1 MQPRNEHDHD
11 DKGFAEAE
19 PLLHRFLCGELSGDD
34 AARLEAMIE
43 RRPELGTWLLDQL
56 RVDAMLRE
64 AGDDDGSQARIAA
77 LRMPRQP
84 AEAAKVEPTA
94 DEEAALRQARF
105 VGWLTWVGLAAAL
118 LVAISLPLVW
128 TPPAGPASD
137 EEPTTVAVAVLS
149 GGAGLIWEEGALA
162 PAAGDSVAP
171 GVLRL
176 KSGAA
181 RIEFFQGACIVL
193 EGPAELEIVSAGEA
207 FCRRGRLSAEVPSYA
222 RGFKVRTPKG
232 TVVDLGTSFGL
243 KVDEDAA
250 EVHVFQGEVELLSGA
265 DGDGQ
270 RLLQEGQAASLETA
284 GRTRSLPMRPE
295 GFITPRDF
303 ERRIVSARQK
313 QVERWKEA
321 SRRWNLDPSLLVR
334 FDFEPQEGSSSREL
348 VNRAAQT
355 VGAEAEAAA
364 QPDRSSKKPEG
375 GTIVGCGWTE
385 GRWPEKRAMA
395 FRTISDRV
403 LLEIPGKHSVFTLLA
418 WVRIR
423 GLDRPYN
430 SIFMSNGWRQGATHW
445 QFTRDGLVRLG
456 INHRNG
462 RDYDAPEPLSPE
474 QFGRWMHLAAVFDA
488 DAKEIRHYLD
498 GRLSRRW
505 TGVELHPMTPG
516 RVELGNWNNA
526 DFGHPTA
533 VRNFSGDMD
542 EFSFYT
548 RPFSDAEVQ
557 EHFSLGG
564 GDAVEP

>member
-1 MQPRNEHDHD
+1 MQPQHEND
-11 DKGFAEAE
+11 DDRKGFAEAE
-19 PLLHRFLCGELSGDD
+19 PLLHRFLCGDLSGED

-43 RRPELGTWLLDQL
+43 RRPELGTWLLDQM

-77 LRMPRQP
+77 LRMPRKQADHP
-84 AEAAKVEPTA
+84 AVEPA
-94 DEEAALRQARF
+94 VSDEAALRQVRF

-118 LVAISLPLVW
+118 LVAISLPIVW
-128 TPPAGPASD
+128 TPPAGPAEA

-149 GGAGLIWEEGALA
+149 GGAGLVWEEGSSA

-181 RIEFFQGACIVL
+181 RIEFFQGACVVL

-250 EVHVFQGEVELLSGA
+250 EVHVFQGEVELQSGA

-270 RLLQEGQAASLETA
+270 RLLQEGQAAALETA

-334 FDFEPQEGSSSREL
+334 FDFEPNEGGSSREL
-348 VNRAAQT
+348 VNRAAQ
-355 VGAEAEAAA
+355 AADALPAA
-364 QPDRSSKKPEG
+364 QPGDPGKRVES

-430 SIFMSNGWRQGATHW
+430 SIFMSNGWRQGAAHW
-445 QFTRDGLVRLG
+445 QVTRDGRVRLG
-456 INHRNG
+456 INHR
-462 RDYDAPEPLSPE
+462 RTHDFDAPEPLSPE
-474 QFGRWMHLAAVFDA
+474 QFGRWMHLAVVFDA

-516 RVELGNWNNA
+516 RVELGNWNNS
-526 DFGHPTA
+526 DTHHPTA

-564 GDAVEP
+564 GESVEP